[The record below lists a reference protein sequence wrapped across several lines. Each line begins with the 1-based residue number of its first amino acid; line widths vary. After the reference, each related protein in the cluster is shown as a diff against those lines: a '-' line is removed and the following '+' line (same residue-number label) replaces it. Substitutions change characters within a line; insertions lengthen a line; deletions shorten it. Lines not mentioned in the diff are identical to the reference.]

1 MSLATPQSVGKLQS
15 ALGAKAEAEP
25 AFRFYQLWDKVWRK
39 DVLAFAY
46 AKSRANK
53 GAAGV
58 DGQSFADIES
68 YGEERW
74 LGELAEELR
83 TKAHVPQAVRRV
95 WIAKEA
101 GGSRPLGI
109 PTIRDRVVQ
118 TALLLVLG
126 PIFEGDLMPEQFAYR
141 EGRSALD
148 AVKAVN
154 RHVYGGL
161 SDVVDADL
169 KGYFDS
175 IPHVELMTCVAR
187 RIVDREALR
196 VVKSYLEVAVEEE
209 VESGRI
215 VRTTANRNEGRGTP
229 QGSPLSPFLSN
240 LYMRRF
246 VLGWKVL
253 GHAERLGAVI
263 VNYADDFAIC
273 SKGNAQASLDAMR
286 GMMSKLKLTV
296 NVSKTR
302 TCDAKRES
310 FEFLGYRFGPHY
322 SWKYRKFYTGLAPSK
337 RKVGTLCG
345 KLSFKTSKQATGT
358 SEADKV
364 AELNRILR
372 GWRNYFCL
380 GSLAGAYDA
389 AMKHARR
396 RLGEWLRK
404 KRGGV
409 LRGEASRHPKEYW
422 HGTMNLI
429 DLQELRKAES

>member
-15 ALGAKAEAEP
+15 ALGAKAKAEP
-25 AFRFYQLWDKVWRK
+25 KFRFYQLWDKVWRK

-53 GAAGV
+53 GKAGV
-58 DGQSFADIES
+58 DGQTFADIES
-68 YGEERW
+68 YGAERW
-74 LGELAEELR
+74 LGELAEGLR
-83 TKAHVPQAVRRV
+83 TKTYEPQAVRRV
-95 WIAKEA
+95 WIEKEN
-101 GGSRPLGI
+101 GGRRPLGI

-118 TALLLVLG
+118 TALLLVLD
-126 PIFEGDLMPEQFAYR
+126 PIFEGDLMPEQYAYR

-148 AVKAVN
+148 AVKAVDQ
-154 RHVYGGL
+154 HVYRGL

-175 IPHVELMTCVAR
+175 IPHGELMTCVAR
-187 RIVDREALR
+187 RIVDREVLR

-209 VESGRI
+209 VESGRV

-246 VLGWKVL
+246 VLGWKVQ
-253 GHAERLGAVI
+253 GHEGRLGAVI
-263 VNYADDFAIC
+263 VNYADDFVIC
-273 SKGNAQASLDAMR
+273 SKGNAQACLDAMR

-296 NVSKTR
+296 NESKTR
-302 TCDAKRES
+302 TCAAKRES

-322 SWKYRKFYTGLAPSK
+322 SWQKRRLYPGMSPSK
-337 RKVGTLCG
+337 RKVGTLCR
-345 KLSFKTSKQATGT
+345 KLSSATSKSATDA
-358 SEADKV
+358 SEAEKV
-364 AELNRILR
+364 EELNRILR
-372 GWRNYFCL
+372 GWRNYFRL
-380 GSLAGAYDA
+380 GALAGAYDV

-404 KRGGV
+404 KRGV

-429 DLQELRKAES
+429 DLQKLRKAES